1 VMQVL
6 VLAAQNAVDYRYL
19 GVVTSGSAL
28 FRQIGGSVGVSVF
41 GAIFANQLARNL
53 AGKLPAGVRTPA
65 AADPA
70 AVKRLPPAIHDVYVT
85 AVTASLRP
93 IFLVAAGAAVVGFAI
108 AWRLPELQLR
118 ATVQAGGVGEGLA
131 APRDA
136 DALRVIERALS
147 VLAGREERWELYER
161 LAVRAGVEL
170 SPPQLWLLAR
180 LGERAPT
187 SQERLLEQLPVN
199 RDLVTAA
206 LQRLREQSLVGD
218 PDGVITL
225 TVSGRADYE
234 RLVAARCAGL
244 RELLAGWSPDEHP
257 ELRELVDKLGR
268 DLVSQI
274 PTPVPAA
281 T

>member
-1 VMQVL
+1 VCP
-6 VLAAQNAVDYRYL
+6 R
-19 GVVTSGSAL
+19 
-28 FRQIGGSVGVSVF
+28 RQRP
-41 GAIFANQLARNL
+41 N
-53 AGKLPAGVRTPA
+53 
-65 AADPA
+65 PA

-93 IFLVAAGAAVVGFAI
+93 IFLVAAGVAVVGFAL

-118 ATVQAGGVGEGLA
+118 TTVQAGGVGEGLA

-136 DALRVIERALS
+136 DALGVIERALS
-147 VLAGREERWELYER
+147 VLAAREQRWELYER
-161 LAVRAGVEL
+161 LAVRVGVDL

-187 SQERLLEQLPVN
+187 SQERLLEQLPVDGN
-199 RDLVTAA
+199 LLTAA
-206 LQRLREQSLVGD
+206 LQRLREQRLVGD
-218 PDGVITL
+218 PDGLITL

-244 RELLAGWSPDEHP
+244 RELLAGWNPDEHP
-257 ELRELVDKLGR
+257 ELRELIDKLGR